1 MENSNIKRLGQGF
14 FAHGGFIVLVTAA
27 VFLLFSVTANG
38 FLTAKNFFTIL
49 RSMSIVTV
57 LAAGITFVLTLG
69 EIDLSIQTLPAL
81 AASVLCVLMNKGMP
95 VAAAFVISFAV
106 CAGFGFISG
115 LIIVKTKLPSI
126 IITLAANM
134 IANGLSYILTKQRAV
149 VFSNKAF
156 TNLFAGNI
164 GRFPVMFLWMA
175 VFVLLGYILL
185 QKTKFGRNI
194 AFIGDNREAAEFA
207 GIHIRHTIV
216 AAFVLC
222 SVFSFMAGILGCAQ
236 SSNAVSGMLSEN
248 MMTAIAVTL
257 IGGTTMAGGKG
268 NMPGTI
274 LGAFFLTLITNGF
287 LIMGIAQWVLYLVN
301 GVIILATLSFRY
313 MLQRK

>member
-1 MENSNIKRLGQGF
+1 METSGVKRGLERF
-14 FAHGGFIVLVTAA
+14 FAHGGLIVLVTIA
-27 VFLLFSVTANG
+27 VFILFSVTANG

-69 EIDLSIQTLPAL
+69 EIDLSIQSLPAL
-81 AASVLCVLMNKGMP
+81 AATVLCVLVTKGLP
-95 VAAAFVISFAV
+95 VAAAFFLSLVV
-106 CAGFGFISG
+106 CLGFGLLSG
-115 LIIVKTKLPSI
+115 IIIVKTRLPSI
-126 IITLAANM
+126 IITLATNM

-149 VFSNKAF
+149 VISQKAF
-156 TNLFAGNI
+156 TNLFAGNA
-164 GRFPVMFLWMA
+164 GRIPLMFLWMLLL
-175 VFVLLGYILL
+175 VLAGYILL
-185 QKTKFGRNI
+185 QRTKFGRNI
-194 AFIGDNREAAEFA
+194 AFIGDNREAALFA
-207 GIHIRHTIV
+207 GINIRRTIIC
-216 AAFVLC
+216 AFILC

-301 GVIILATLSFRY
+301 GAIILATLSFRY
-313 MLQRK
+313 MLQRA